1 MRDKAKFDVIIV
13 GGGPAGMSASLWCAE
28 LGLSSLA
35 IEREDRFGGQLSH
48 IFNPV
53 DNYLG
58 LSASNGDSIREEFE
72 RSLIGRKFTRM
83 VGVEVT
89 DLDPERMAVT
99 VADGNEYSACA
110 LILSTGVRRR
120 RLNVPGET
128 EFEGKGILSSGSRDP
143 ASVAG
148 QRVVVVGGGDA
159 AAENA
164 LILAQYAR
172 RVTLVHRRG
181 KLTARSEFLK
191 RLDLVQNIDLS
202 FDSVVENIRGTD
214 RLAAVEIRNVATG
227 EIRTMETDFLVV
239 RIGVQPNSELV
250 KGKIELDGRGYAL
263 VDSQCRTKVPGI
275 YAIGDVANPASP
287 TIATAAGM
295 GATAAKSAYALLST
309 SKWL

>member
-1 MRDKAKFDVIIV
+1 MRDKAEFDVIIV
-13 GGGPAGMSASLWCAE
+13 GGGPAGMSAALWCDE
-28 LGLSSLA
+28 LEMRALL
-35 IEREDRFGGQLSH
+35 IEKSGRFGGQLSQ

-53 DNYLG
+53 NNYLG
-58 LSASNGDSIREEFE
+58 LSASNGESILEEFE
-72 RSLIGRKFTRM
+72 RSLIGREFTRM
-83 VGVEVT
+83 VGAEVT
-89 DLDPERMAVT
+89 EFYPERMTVA
-99 VADGNEYSACA
+99 VADGNEYSANA

-120 RLNVPGET
+120 RLGLPGET
-128 EFEGKGILSSGSRDP
+128 EFEGRGILSSGSKDP
-143 ASVAG
+143 PIVAG

-191 RLDLVQNIDLS
+191 RLNTVRNIELR
-202 FDSVVENIRGTD
+202 FDSVVETITGGD
-214 RLAAVEIRNVATG
+214 RLRSVEIRNAATG
-227 EIRTMETDFLVV
+227 EIRTMKTDFLIV

-263 VDSQCRTKVPGI
+263 VDSQCRTTVPGI
-275 YAIGDVANPASP
+275 FAVGDVANPASP
-287 TIATAAGM
+287 TIVTAAGM

-309 SKWL
+309 SKSL